1 MNPTKTSFLSGC
13 IIWFF
18 ACSLVS
24 SCLVPAALMAG
35 GLSSTLAADNVAG
48 MVSPVLCPA
57 GSTGEI
63 TTYQTTTR
71 DDNGVDRP
79 STAYE
84 MRCVDASGQVVRDSN
99 PDYAFV
105 WIGLLAAGG
114 LVLSGLLAL
123 ALAAPLGALIGRLSG
138 KKQGNP

>member
-1 MNPTKTSFLSGC
+1 MKTVKTGLLSGC
-13 IIWFF
+13 LIWFF
-18 ACSLVS
+18 ACGLAA
-24 SCLVPAALMAG
+24 SCLIPIALMVG
-35 GLSSTLAADNVAG
+35 GISSTLAADNVAG
-48 MVSPVLCPA
+48 MVSPLLCPA

-63 TTYQTTTR
+63 TTYQTTIR

-84 MRCVDASGQVVRDSN
+84 MRCVDAGGQVVRDSN

-114 LVLSGLLAL
+114 LVLSGLLAI
-123 ALAAPLGALIGRLSG
+123 ALAAPVGTLIGRFFG
-138 KKQGNP
+138 KK